1 MTYGYLPHD
10 ARLSARRGKMGQ
22 EDERVQLQHA
32 YGVVPC
38 GMHACEGACEGASC
52 GTGISMQVTA
62 TPQEHG
68 LHQHKQ

>member
-38 GMHACEGACEGASC
+38 GMHACEGASC
-52 GTGISMQVTA
+52 GTGTSMQVAA
-62 TPQEHG
+62 TPQEQG
-68 LHQHKQ
+68 LH